1 MILNDLILFKNW
13 LKNAVKKFDREKRKE
28 RSKEKK

>member
-1 MILNDLILFKNW
+1 MILNDLTPLKNW
-13 LKNAVKKFDREKRKE
+13 SKNAVKKFDREKRKE

>member
-1 MILNDLILFKNW
+1 MILKDLNPLKNCS
-13 LKNAVKKFDREKRKE
+13 KNAVKKFDREKRKE